1 MSLKSQFLLWAA
13 GLLLIGLNG
22 CQTEE
27 ITPAVEIDAQLA
39 PFFERFESEALQRGL
54 EAPVTGQVSGRLTTI
69 EESGVAGRCEHYTN
83 RPNAVLVDQS
93 YWQKASELQK
103 EYLVFH
109 ELGHCFLQRSHLD
122 DRDAYGRCVSIMQS
136 GQDACR
142 MSYTY
147 VTREG
152 YLDELFTER

>member
-1 MSLKSQFLLWAA
+1 MPLKDQFLLLAA

-27 ITPAVEIDAQLA
+27 IKPAVEIDPQLA
-39 PFFERFESEALQRGL
+39 PYFERFESEALQRGVD
-54 EAPVTGQVSGRLTTI
+54 AQVTAQVSGRLTTI

-83 RPNAVLVDQS
+83 RPNAVLIDQS

-122 DRDAYGRCVSIMQS
+122 DRHANGRCISIMQS

-142 MSYTY
+142 MNYTSA
-147 VTREG
+147 TRAG